1 MCAKSVQSVRDT
13 FAGSDPPPQRKT
25 APDGDQ
31 EAAHSKTTDTDKAST
46 RLNTTPLRR
55 TQTRREPLPETVIDR
70 ARVVPIEREIEARGI
85 RLQGR
90 GPERTGPCP
99 VCGGKDRFSIN
110 VQKQV
115 WNCRGCAQGGG
126 DAISLVRHLDG
137 LDFRGAVA
145 LLAGSTPTE
154 RPQTV
159 EAPPPK
165 RDPKADEIVRRNAAL
180 IIWNQAVDPRGTL
193 VEKYLNGRGLDLPE
207 EAAFEAIRFHP
218 RGIDHRPG
226 MICLV
231 RHIVT
236 NEPQGIHRTALAS
249 DGTAIERKG
258 KTYRK
263 SFGTLTDG
271 AIKLDPDEDVTQ
283 GLCIGEG
290 VETCLAGRQRGFRPV
305 WAAIS
310 THGIATFPIL
320 PGIEGLTIFGEA
332 DAANARDVEACASR
346 WRGLGCEVIVTDPLL
361 GSDLNDVMRG
371 RAAS

>member
-1 MCAKSVQSVRDT
+1 MTKNGSPRGVHLPPVIVAALANHPRGLDRTPGTNPRDRVNAEQNAKKPVKTACSSEKTVKCCSRAVHAT
-13 FAGSDPPPQRKT
+13 GDPPPLNEIA
-25 APDGDQ
+25 APGGRPGRGEIQPNREGLKSSGNKDSRP
-31 EAAHSKTTDTDKAST
+31 AAA
-46 RLNTTPLRR
+46 L
-55 TQTRREPLPETVIDR
+55 QTRREPLPETVITR

-180 IIWNQAVDPRGTL
+180 VIWNQAVEPRGTL

-207 EAAFEAIRFHP
+207 EAAF
-218 RGIDHRPG
+218 
-226 MICLV
+226 
-231 RHIVT
+231 
-236 NEPQGIHRTALAS
+236 
-249 DGTAIERKG
+249 
-258 KTYRK
+258 
-263 SFGTLTDG
+263 
-271 AIKLDPDEDVTQ
+271 
-283 GLCIGEG
+283 
-290 VETCLAGRQRGFRPV
+290 
-305 WAAIS
+305 
-310 THGIATFPIL
+310 
-320 PGIEGLTIFGEA
+320 
-332 DAANARDVEACASR
+332 
-346 WRGLGCEVIVTDPLL
+346 
-361 GSDLNDVMRG
+361 
-371 RAAS
+371 